1 MANLSHHLTGRLPRN
16 VLEIG
21 VPNSQSQIILPRL
34 EASLAA
40 APVANQR
47 ARDPAGKAILMIWED
62 ILKNKT
68 VLKQFGLRVDVYEAI
83 LEDETEKRKAM
94 NAILACEFP
103 KSFNIIHF

>member
-1 MANLSHHLTGRLPRN
+1 
-16 VLEIG
+16 
-21 VPNSQSQIILPRL
+21 
-34 EASLAA
+34 
-40 APVANQR
+40 
-47 ARDPAGKAILMIWED
+47 MIWED